1 MGYRNYFKDKRNPI
15 RIQNMNH
22 KNRVQNTESTPMSFN
37 AGQSRRQAYANLD
50 DESLIDWD

>member
-15 RIQNMNH
+15 RIQNMNQ